1 MEKSY
6 DLDDTAFSERYLSK
20 NHNIEYKV
28 CYEATSPNLNS
39 FLAVKASIT
48 AQNIAYFSNVLG
60 IEASA
65 ASQYSFEL

>member
-6 DLDDTAFSERYLSK
+6 YLDDNALSERYLSK
-20 NHNIEYKV
+20 NDNIEYKN

-39 FLAVKASIT
+39 SVAIKASIN

-60 IEASA
+60 IEAYTSTKYTF
-65 ASQYSFEL
+65 QI